1 MTEFPGPSV
10 AFPAMQARARL
21 KIERKRHEMAIAAVI
36 ESIERG
42 ECDSETGTEALFTL
56 SDWYEVTGMSIQR
69 AIPKW
74 MWRSN
79 DKEQG

>member
-1 MTEFPGPSV
+1 MTERPLRSCVMRKP
-10 AFPAMQARARL
+10 QNILQR
-21 KIERKRHEMAIAAVI
+21 ERRRHEMAISAVL

-42 ECDSETGTEALFTL
+42 ECDAETGTEALFTL

-74 MWRSN
+74 MWN
-79 DKEQG
+79 TKEK

>member
-1 MTEFPGPSV
+1 
-10 AFPAMQARARL
+10 
-21 KIERKRHEMAIAAVI
+21 MAISAVL

-42 ECDSETGTEALFTL
+42 ECDAETGTEALFTL

-74 MWRSN
+74 MWN
-79 DKEQG
+79 TKEK